1 MKFTKIAASFMA
13 AAMVA
18 GVSTTA
24 GAATI
29 RDDYNETP
37 KINPELPIVHTFHGS
52 DHIKA
57 NILNPHPVCNPW
69 EDYRTVLYKAKDN
82 FTPAGTI
89 SATNQTDKD
98 IPLSQSLSMNQ
109 SISLNVKGDRTMST
123 SMNIGGGYSK
133 DGGSISNGI
142 TMSLSQSLGASAS
155 YSISWNQGQEIGP
168 YNIGPGQT
176 GEATYGFRTITMEG
190 TQQYCKP
197 NGTWSTPTLWAALA
211 PIKKEIK
218 VKTYSTAAG
227 SHDAV
232 ADNKVDHVL
241 NEDLDNNTEPT
252 VEENTTVDAGDVV
265 GDDSAVDENKV
276 VEPVETEEIVSGD
289 EAENKMAEEDAKA
302 TEAKDPSETATT
314 SNEYELTPRLT
325 TVKAT
330 GFSGA
335 VALRLKNTGTK
346 RYEPDFPYT
355 TFRIEVKTTA
365 KPGDYL
371 YGVDRFMTA
380 GWFNGAYTRDLG
392 FDRDRSVRTFEVTLS
407 NPIEPGEEVLVS
419 NIHFGDGLIRG
430 HRMTNSITV
439 TQTGGHKGDANVEN
453 GTEFDSADI
462 TTTDT
467 GRKLEGIF

>member
-1 MKFTKIAASFMA
+1 MKFTKIAASFTA
-13 AAMVA
+13 AAVVA
-18 GVSTTA
+18 GLSTTA

-29 RDDYNETP
+29 SDDYNETP
-37 KINPELPIVHTFHGS
+37 LINPELPIVHTFHGS

-89 SATNQTDKD
+89 SATNQTTND
-98 IPLSQSLSMNQ
+98 IPLSQSLSMSQ
-109 SISLNVKGDRTMST
+109 SISLNVKGDRSMST

-133 DGGSISNGI
+133 DGGSVSNGI

-155 YSISWNQGQEIGP
+155 YSLSWNQGQSIGP
-168 YNIGPGQT
+168 YTIKPGET
-176 GEATYGFRTITMEG
+176 GEATYGFRTITMDG

-197 NGTWSTPTLWAALA
+197 NGTWSTPTLWSALA
-211 PIKKEIK
+211 PIKKEVK
-218 VKTYSTAAG
+218 VKTYSTLAG
-227 SHDAV
+227 AHDAV
-232 ADNKVDHVL
+232 ADNKVDHVI
-241 NEDLDNNTEPT
+241 NENLKNETEPT
-252 VEENTTVDAGDVV
+252 VEENTSVDAGDVV
-265 GDDSAVDENKV
+265 GDDSAVEEDKV
-276 VEPVETEEIVSGD
+276 VKPVETEEIVSGA
-289 EAENKMAEEDAKA
+289 EAENKIAEEDAKA
-302 TEAKDPSETATT
+302 SEAKDPSEAVN
-314 SNEYELTPRLT
+314 SDYELTPRLT
-325 TVKAT
+325 TAKAT
-330 GFSGA
+330 GYSGA

-392 FDRDRSVRTFEVTLS
+392 FDRDKSVRTFEVTLS

-430 HRMTNSITV
+430 HRMTNTITV
-439 TQTGGHKGDANVEN
+439 TQTGGHKGDANVN
-453 GTEFDSADI
+453 AKEFNSADI
-462 TTTDT
+462 TTDDF
-467 GRKLEGIF
+467 GNKAKGVF

>member
-1 MKFTKIAASFMA
+1 MKFTKIAASFTA
-13 AAMVA
+13 AAVVA
-18 GVSTTA
+18 GLSTTA

-29 RDDYNETP
+29 SDDYNETP
-37 KINPELPIVHTFHGS
+37 LINPELPIVHTFHGS
-52 DHIKA
+52 DHLKA

-89 SATNQTDKD
+89 SATNQTTND
-98 IPLSQSLSMNQ
+98 IPLSQSLSMSQ
-109 SISLNVKGDRTMST
+109 SISLNVKGDRSMST

-133 DGGSISNGI
+133 DGGSVSNGI

-155 YSISWNQGQEIGP
+155 YSLSWNQGQSIGP
-168 YNIGPGQT
+168 YTIKPGET
-176 GEATYGFRTITMEG
+176 GEATYGFRTITMDG

-197 NGTWSTPTLWAALA
+197 NGTWSTPTLWSALA
-211 PIKKEIK
+211 PIKKEVK
-218 VKTYSTAAG
+218 VKTYSTLAG
-227 SHDAV
+227 AHDAV
-232 ADNKVDHVL
+232 ADNKVDHVI
-241 NEDLDNNTEPT
+241 NENLKNETEPT
-252 VEENTTVDAGDVV
+252 VEENTSVDAGDVV
-265 GDDSAVDENKV
+265 GDDSAVEEDKV
-276 VEPVETEEIVSGD
+276 VKPVETEEIVSGA
-289 EAENKMAEEDAKA
+289 EAENKIAEEDAKA
-302 TEAKDPSETATT
+302 SEAKDPSEAVN
-314 SNEYELTPRLT
+314 SDYELTPRLT
-325 TVKAT
+325 TAKAT

-355 TFRIEVKTTA
+355 TYRIEVKTTA

-392 FDRDRSVRTFEVTLS
+392 FDRDKSVRTFEVTLS

-430 HRMTNSITV
+430 HRMTNTITV
-439 TQTGGHKGDANVEN
+439 TQTGGHKGDANVN
-453 GTEFDSADI
+453 AKEFNSADI
-462 TTTDT
+462 TTDDF
-467 GRKLEGIF
+467 GNKAKGVF

>member
-1 MKFTKIAASFMA
+1 MKFTKIAASFTA
-13 AAMVA
+13 AAVVA
-18 GVSTTA
+18 GLSTTA

-29 RDDYNETP
+29 SDDYNETP
-37 KINPELPIVHTFHGS
+37 LINPELPIVHTFHGS

-89 SATNQTDKD
+89 SATNQTTND
-98 IPLSQSLSMNQ
+98 IPLSQSLSMSQ
-109 SISLNVKGDRTMST
+109 SISLNVKGDRSMST

-133 DGGSISNGI
+133 DGGSVSNGI

-155 YSISWNQGQEIGP
+155 YSLSWNQGQSIGP
-168 YNIGPGQT
+168 YTIKPGET
-176 GEATYGFRTITMEG
+176 GEATYGFRTITMDG

-197 NGTWSTPTLWAALA
+197 NGTWSTPTLWSALA
-211 PIKKEIK
+211 PIKKEVK
-218 VKTYSTAAG
+218 VKTYSTLAG
-227 SHDAV
+227 AHDAV
-232 ADNKVDHVL
+232 ADNKVDHVI
-241 NEDLDNNTEPT
+241 NENLKNETEPT
-252 VEENTTVDAGDVV
+252 VEENTSVDAGDVV
-265 GDDSAVDENKV
+265 GDDSAVEEDKV
-276 VEPVETEEIVSGD
+276 VKPVETEEIVSGA
-289 EAENKMAEEDAKA
+289 EAENKIAEEDAKA
-302 TEAKDPSETATT
+302 SEAKDPSEAVN
-314 SNEYELTPRLT
+314 SDYELTPRLT
-325 TVKAT
+325 TAKAT

-355 TFRIEVKTTA
+355 TYRIEVKTTA

-392 FDRDRSVRTFEVTLS
+392 FDRDKSVRTFEVTLS

-430 HRMTNSITV
+430 HRMTNTITV
-439 TQTGGHKGDANVEN
+439 TQTGGHKGDANVN
-453 GTEFDSADI
+453 AKEFNSADI
-462 TTTDT
+462 TTDDF
-467 GRKLEGIF
+467 GNKAKGVF

>member
-1 MKFTKIAASFMA
+1 MKFTKIAASFTA
-13 AAMVA
+13 AAVVA
-18 GVSTTA
+18 GLSTTA

-29 RDDYNETP
+29 SDDYNETP
-37 KINPELPIVHTFHGS
+37 LINPELPIVHTFHGS

-89 SATNQTDKD
+89 SATNQTTND
-98 IPLSQSLSMNQ
+98 IPLSQSLSMSQ
-109 SISLNVKGDRTMST
+109 SISLNVKGDRSMST

-133 DGGSISNGI
+133 DGGSVSNGI

-155 YSISWNQGQEIGP
+155 YSLSWNQGQSIGP
-168 YNIGPGQT
+168 YTIKPGET
-176 GEATYGFRTITMEG
+176 GEATYGFRTITMDG

-197 NGTWSTPTLWAALA
+197 NGTWSTPTLWSALA
-211 PIKKEIK
+211 PIKKEVK
-218 VKTYSTAAG
+218 VKTYSTLAG
-227 SHDAV
+227 AHDAV
-232 ADNKVDHVL
+232 ANNKVDHVI
-241 NEDLDNNTEPT
+241 NENLKNETEPT
-252 VEENTTVDAGDVV
+252 VEENTSVDAGDVV
-265 GDDSAVDENKV
+265 GDDSAVEEDKV
-276 VEPVETEEIVSGD
+276 VKPVETEEIVSGA
-289 EAENKMAEEDAKA
+289 EAENKIAEEDAKA
-302 TEAKDPSETATT
+302 SEAKDPSEAVN
-314 SNEYELTPRLT
+314 SDYELTPRLT
-325 TVKAT
+325 TAKAT

-355 TFRIEVKTTA
+355 TYRIEVKTTA

-392 FDRDRSVRTFEVTLS
+392 FDRDKSVRTFEVTLS

-430 HRMTNSITV
+430 HRMTNTITV
-439 TQTGGHKGDANVEN
+439 AQTGGHKGDANVN
-453 GTEFDSADI
+453 AKEFNSADI
-462 TTTDT
+462 TTDDF
-467 GRKLEGIF
+467 GNKAKGVF

>member
-1 MKFTKIAASFMA
+1 MKFTKIAASFTA

-18 GVSTTA
+18 GLSTTA

-29 RDDYNETP
+29 SDDYNETP
-37 KINPELPIVHTFHGS
+37 LINPELPIVHTFHGS

-89 SATNQTDKD
+89 SATNQTTND
-98 IPLSQSLSMNQ
+98 IPLSQSLSMSQ
-109 SISLNVKGDRTMST
+109 SISLNVKGDRSMST

-133 DGGSISNGI
+133 DGGSVSNGI

-155 YSISWNQGQEIGP
+155 YSLSWNQGQSIGP
-168 YNIGPGQT
+168 YTIKPGET
-176 GEATYGFRTITMEG
+176 GEATYGFRTITMDG

-197 NGTWSTPTLWAALA
+197 NGTWSTPTLWSALA
-211 PIKKEIK
+211 PIKKEVK
-218 VKTYSTAAG
+218 VKTYSTLAG
-227 SHDAV
+227 AHDAV
-232 ADNKVDHVL
+232 ANNKVDHVI
-241 NEDLDNNTEPT
+241 NENLKNETEPT
-252 VEENTTVDAGDVV
+252 VEENTSVDAGDVV
-265 GDDSAVDENKV
+265 GDDSAVEEDKV
-276 VEPVETEEIVSGD
+276 VKPVETEEIVSGA
-289 EAENKMAEEDAKA
+289 EAENKIAEEDAKA
-302 TEAKDPSETATT
+302 SEAKDPSEAVN
-314 SNEYELTPRLT
+314 SDYELTPRLT
-325 TVKAT
+325 TAKAT

-355 TFRIEVKTTA
+355 TYRIEVKTTA

-392 FDRDRSVRTFEVTLS
+392 FDRDKSVRTFEVTLS

-430 HRMTNSITV
+430 HRMTNTITV
-439 TQTGGHKGDANVEN
+439 TQTGGHKGDANVN
-453 GTEFDSADI
+453 AKEFNSADI
-462 TTTDT
+462 TTDDF
-467 GRKLEGIF
+467 GNKAKGVF

>member
-1 MKFTKIAASFMA
+1 MKFTKIAASFTA
-13 AAMVA
+13 AAVVA
-18 GVSTTA
+18 GLSTTA

-29 RDDYNETP
+29 SDDYNETP
-37 KINPELPIVHTFHGS
+37 LINPELPIVHTFHGS

-89 SATNQTDKD
+89 SATNQTTND
-98 IPLSQSLSMNQ
+98 IPLSQSLSMSQ
-109 SISLNVKGDRTMST
+109 SISLNVKGDRSMST

-133 DGGSISNGI
+133 DGGSVSNGI

-155 YSISWNQGQEIGP
+155 YSLSWNQGQSIGP
-168 YNIGPGQT
+168 YTIKPGET
-176 GEATYGFRTITMEG
+176 GEATYGFRTITMDG

-197 NGTWSTPTLWAALA
+197 NGTWSTPTLWSALA
-211 PIKKEIK
+211 PIKKEVK
-218 VKTYSTAAG
+218 VKTYSTLAG
-227 SHDAV
+227 AHDAV
-232 ADNKVDHVL
+232 ANNKVDHVI
-241 NEDLDNNTEPT
+241 NENLKNETEPT
-252 VEENTTVDAGDVV
+252 VEENTSVDAGDVV
-265 GDDSAVDENKV
+265 GDDSAVEEDKV
-276 VEPVETEEIVSGD
+276 VKPVETEEIVSGA
-289 EAENKMAEEDAKA
+289 EAENKIAEEDAKA
-302 TEAKDPSETATT
+302 SEAKDPSEAVN
-314 SNEYELTPRLT
+314 SDYELTPRLT
-325 TVKAT
+325 TAKAT

-355 TFRIEVKTTA
+355 TYRIEVKTTA

-392 FDRDRSVRTFEVTLS
+392 FDRDKSVRTFEVTLS

-430 HRMTNSITV
+430 HRMTNTITV
-439 TQTGGHKGDANVEN
+439 TQTGGHKGDANVN
-453 GTEFDSADI
+453 AKEFNSADI
-462 TTTDT
+462 TTDDF
-467 GRKLEGIF
+467 GNKAKGVF

>member
-89 SATNQTDKD
+89 SSTNQTDKD

-109 SISLNVKGDRTMST
+109 SISLNVKGDRTMNT

-252 VEENTTVDAGDVV
+252 VEENTSVDAGDVV

-276 VEPVETEEIVSGD
+276 VEPVETEEIVSGA

-302 TEAKDPSETATT
+302 ADAKDPSEAAT

-325 TVKAT
+325 TAKAT

-439 TQTGGHKGDANVEN
+439 TQTGGHKGDTNVEN

>member
-1 MKFTKIAASFMA
+1 MKFTKIAASFTA
-13 AAMVA
+13 AAVVA
-18 GVSTTA
+18 GLSTTA

-29 RDDYNETP
+29 SDDYNETP
-37 KINPELPIVHTFHGS
+37 LINPELPIVHTFHGS

-89 SATNQTDKD
+89 SATNQTTND
-98 IPLSQSLSMNQ
+98 IPLSQSLSMSQ
-109 SISLNVKGDRTMST
+109 SISLNVKGDRSMST

-133 DGGSISNGI
+133 DGGSVSNGI

-155 YSISWNQGQEIGP
+155 YSLSWNQGQSIGP
-168 YNIGPGQT
+168 YTIKPGET
-176 GEATYGFRTITMEG
+176 GEATYGFRTITMDG

-197 NGTWSTPTLWAALA
+197 NGTWSTPTLWSALA
-211 PIKKEIK
+211 PIKKEVK
-218 VKTYSTAAG
+218 VKTYSTLAG
-227 SHDAV
+227 AHDAV
-232 ADNKVDHVL
+232 ADNKVDHVI
-241 NEDLDNNTEPT
+241 NENLKNETEPT
-252 VEENTTVDAGDVV
+252 VEENTSVDAGDVV
-265 GDDSAVDENKV
+265 GDDSAVEEDKV
-276 VEPVETEEIVSGD
+276 VKPVETEEIVSGA
-289 EAENKMAEEDAKA
+289 EAENKIAEEDAKA
-302 TEAKDPSETATT
+302 SEAKDPSEAVN
-314 SNEYELTPRLT
+314 SDYELTPRLT
-325 TVKAT
+325 TAKAT
-330 GFSGA
+330 GYSGA

-355 TFRIEVKTTA
+355 TYRIEVKTTA

-392 FDRDRSVRTFEVTLS
+392 FDRDKSVRTFEVTLS

-430 HRMTNSITV
+430 HRMTNTITV
-439 TQTGGHKGDANVEN
+439 TQTGGHKGDANVN
-453 GTEFDSADI
+453 AKEFNSADI
-462 TTTDT
+462 TTDDF
-467 GRKLEGIF
+467 GNKAKGVF

>member
-24 GAATI
+24 GAANI

-37 KINPELPIVHTFHGS
+37 LINPELPIVHTFHGS

-89 SATNQTDKD
+89 SATNQTTND
-98 IPLSQSLSMNQ
+98 IPLSQSLSMSQ
-109 SISLNVKGDRTMST
+109 SISLNVKGDRSMST

-133 DGGSISNGI
+133 DGGSVSNGI

-155 YSISWNQGQEIGP
+155 YSLSWNQGQSIGP
-168 YNIGPGQT
+168 YTIKPGET
-176 GEATYGFRTITMEG
+176 GEATYGFRTITMDG

-197 NGTWSTPTLWAALA
+197 NGTWSTPTLWSALA
-211 PIKKEIK
+211 PIKKEVK
-218 VKTYSTAAG
+218 VKTYSTLAG
-227 SHDAV
+227 AHDAV
-232 ADNKVDHVL
+232 ADNKVDHVI
-241 NEDLDNNTEPT
+241 NENLKNETEPT
-252 VEENTTVDAGDVV
+252 VEENTSVDAGDVV
-265 GDDSAVDENKV
+265 GDDSAVEEDKV
-276 VEPVETEEIVSGD
+276 VKPVETEEIVSGA
-289 EAENKMAEEDAKA
+289 EAENKIAEEDAKA
-302 TEAKDPSETATT
+302 SEAKDPSEAVN
-314 SNEYELTPRLT
+314 SDYELTPRLT
-325 TVKAT
+325 TAKAT
-330 GFSGA
+330 GYSGA

-355 TFRIEVKTTA
+355 TYRIEVKTTA

-392 FDRDRSVRTFEVTLS
+392 FDRDKSVRTFEVTLS

-430 HRMTNSITV
+430 HRMTNTITV
-439 TQTGGHKGDANVEN
+439 TQTGGHKGDANVN
-453 GTEFDSADI
+453 AKEFNSADI
-462 TTTDT
+462 TTDDF
-467 GRKLEGIF
+467 GNKAKGVF

>member
-24 GAATI
+24 GAANI

-37 KINPELPIVHTFHGS
+37 LINPELPIVHTFHGS

-89 SATNQTDKD
+89 SATNQTTND
-98 IPLSQSLSMNQ
+98 IPLSQSLSMSQ
-109 SISLNVKGDRTMST
+109 SISLNVKGDRSMST

-133 DGGSISNGI
+133 DGGSVSNGI

-155 YSISWNQGQEIGP
+155 YSLSWDQGQNIGP
-168 YNIGPGQT
+168 YKIKPGET
-176 GEATYGFRTITMEG
+176 GEATYGFRTITMDG

-197 NGTWSTPTLWAALA
+197 NGTWSTPTLWSALA
-211 PIKKEIK
+211 PIKKEVK
-218 VKTYSTAAG
+218 VKTYSTLAG
-227 SHDAV
+227 AHDVV
-232 ADNKVDHVL
+232 ADNKVDHVI
-241 NEDLDNNTEPT
+241 NENLKNETEPT
-252 VEENTTVDAGDVV
+252 VEENTSVDAGDVV

-276 VEPVETEEIVSGD
+276 VEPVETEEIVSGT
-289 EAENKMAEEDAKA
+289 EAENKIAEEDAKA
-302 TEAKDPSETATT
+302 ADAKDPSEAAT

-325 TVKAT
+325 TAKAT
-330 GFSGA
+330 GYSGA

-439 TQTGGHKGDANVEN
+439 TQTGGHKGDTNVEN

>member
-24 GAATI
+24 GAANI

-37 KINPELPIVHTFHGS
+37 LINPELPIVHTFHGS

-89 SATNQTDKD
+89 SATNQTTND
-98 IPLSQSLSMNQ
+98 IPLSQSLSMSQ
-109 SISLNVKGDRTMST
+109 SISLNVKGDRSMST

-133 DGGSISNGI
+133 DGGSVSNGI

-155 YSISWNQGQEIGP
+155 YSLSWNQGQSIGP
-168 YNIGPGQT
+168 YTIKPGET
-176 GEATYGFRTITMEG
+176 GEATYGFRTITMDG

-197 NGTWSTPTLWAALA
+197 NGTWSTPTLWSALA
-211 PIKKEIK
+211 PIKKEVK
-218 VKTYSTAAG
+218 VKTYSTLAG
-227 SHDAV
+227 AHDAV
-232 ADNKVDHVL
+232 ANNKVDHVI
-241 NEDLDNNTEPT
+241 NENLKNETEPT
-252 VEENTTVDAGDVV
+252 VEENTSVDAGDVV
-265 GDDSAVDENKV
+265 GDDSAVEEDKV
-276 VEPVETEEIVSGD
+276 VKPVETEEIVSGA
-289 EAENKMAEEDAKA
+289 EAENKIAEEDAKA
-302 TEAKDPSETATT
+302 SEAKDPSEAVN
-314 SNEYELTPRLT
+314 SDYELTPRLT
-325 TVKAT
+325 TAKAT

-355 TFRIEVKTTA
+355 TYRIEVKTTA

-392 FDRDRSVRTFEVTLS
+392 FDRDKSVRTFEVTLS

-430 HRMTNSITV
+430 HRMTNTITV
-439 TQTGGHKGDANVEN
+439 TQTGGHKGDANVN
-453 GTEFDSADI
+453 AKEFNSADI
-462 TTTDT
+462 TTDDF
-467 GRKLEGIF
+467 GNKAKGVF